1 MMPMT
6 PMTTMAAS
14 LFYIFIQIFAAA
26 QSAKIICPILDVFT
40 TAHIL
45 AIKIILLKASYN
57 LFLIYIFIIR
67 RLLREVPFINFEL
80 GYWERS
86 GKY

>member
-45 AIKIILLKASYN
+45 AIKIILLKT
-57 LFLIYIFIIR
+57 
-67 RLLREVPFINFEL
+67 
-80 GYWERS
+80 
-86 GKY
+86 